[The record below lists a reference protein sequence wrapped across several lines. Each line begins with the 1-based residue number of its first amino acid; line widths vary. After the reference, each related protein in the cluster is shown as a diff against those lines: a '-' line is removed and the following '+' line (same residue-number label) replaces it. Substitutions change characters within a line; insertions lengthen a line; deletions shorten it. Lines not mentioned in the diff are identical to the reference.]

1 MLKMAKPYRFDRA
14 VFLMRNGLMIKNR
27 TPCEVGDTDAYNE
40 LQISRIARTRY
51 GSSAALPLVAA
62 KRRLR
67 VLVVDD
73 HRASADTL
81 SMLVKAWGHDVRR
94 NYEGAGGLALAADYL
109 PDVLLLDIMMPKMS
123 GSGLAM
129 QIRRDA
135 RLQNCL
141 LIAITGVTDERRRL
155 HCLESGVDLFLIKPV
170 IPSMMQPLLMAESK
184 RLTYPRR
191 VVRTAVVESRKNIW
205 TDARLGSPAGS
216 VRNTATIVVAN

>member
-1 MLKMAKPYRFDRA
+1 
-14 VFLMRNGLMIKNR
+14 MIKNR

-40 LQISRIARTRY
+40 LQMSRIARTRY
-51 GSSAALPLVAA
+51 DSLATLPLVAA

-81 SMLVKAWGHDVRR
+81 SMLVEAWGHDVRR
-94 NYEGAGGLALAADYL
+94 TYEAAAGLALAADYL
-109 PDVLLLDIMMPKMS
+109 PDVLLLDIMMPKLS
-123 GSGLAM
+123 GPELAM

-141 LIAITGVTDERRRL
+141 LIAVTGVTDERRRL

-170 IPSMMQPLLMAESK
+170 TPSMMQPLLMAESK

-191 VVRTAVVESRKNIW
+191 VVRTAVVELRKRIW
-205 TDARLGSPAGS
+205 TDARPRSPAGT
-216 VRNTATIVVAN
+216 VRNIATTAVAN